1 MATAEDQ
8 LQDFNQF
15 VRQRLRTSDPS
26 KVQLGQLMDEWQ
38 LLHPTDAQ
46 YKENVDAVNAAID
59 DFKRGDRGEPAGRL
73 TQELRKSLGK
83 SPE

>member
-1 MATAEDQ
+1 MATAEDD

-15 VRQRLRTSDPS
+15 VRQRLRASDPS
-26 KVQLGQLMDEWQ
+26 GVQLSQLMDEWQ
-38 LLHPTDAQ
+38 LLHPTEAQ
-46 YKENVDAVNAAID
+46 YTENVDAVNASID

-73 TQELRKSLGK
+73 TQELRESLRK